1 MIGFN
6 KTSMIG
12 SVATRTRAEMTAM
25 SSFGTT
31 GSDLGT
37 EFSSNILE
45 GLVNTDSDKEL
56 YDLYREIYMMDTVC
70 GPAVDIMSSL
80 PWSDCSLMGVDDTK
94 QLQYYEDTLDELGL
108 ISTMGALSTSYLVLG
123 KIIGS
128 LLFDSNRGIFTDIIT
143 HNPDDCEITP
153 IPLRGYDPK
162 IDLKI
167 STDFK
172 KFLASKDPRD
182 IEARK
187 EINPQLMQ
195 KLKSGKIE
203 LEPLSTLY
211 LQRTLIPGIES
222 MSYYTRV
229 LPIWLIEK
237 ALMRGT
243 IIGAWRRQ
251 RSILHIMAGNED
263 WLPSDEQLSMLTQ
276 LFQNADRDP
285 QGAVVTTRDGVQAQ
299 ELRQGNDFWKVSD
312 EWDIFANAKMRALG
326 INEAFLSGEAC
337 LVGNSLIPTSEGL
350 KYIGKLGS
358 REQRDGKLHDL
369 NLTVDSRYGHSPTAK
384 WMYSG
389 YRPTFKVKTALG
401 NHIQCTENHPLL
413 VMTED
418 GNHIWKR
425 TDSLQI
431 GDVLCV
437 STRKTVRTSKLELQL
452 TPYVPKPHTAQCK
465 SCKIPTEM
473 TTDLAFLLGLFISE
487 GHVNGYN
494 VWFSNTNKSLLN
506 RWKSCMKSVFGL
518 TCNEYISSN
527 KGEVFEIQG
536 VVTQTNKTCYSLQT
550 GSAALLDYLHQLGCY
565 VGGNKNNK
573 TASHYKRVPWAI
585 LEADEQSQLAFLA
598 AYLEGDGC
606 IYGMR
611 YTFISSSRRLLREL
625 LAIVN
630 AHGYLATKYENRL
643 QLLREDT
650 LRLRQELLPYLVTK
664 KGEHVKGLKARN
676 RFGFSVKPTLDLL
689 KRRNQGF
696 DRNGITFL
704 NDEGEP
710 IKIRG
715 FAGNII
721 HGAKR
726 FLYDAYDRG
735 YYTEFLDQLKVISK
749 KEYDRVTQAFKT
761 KFYYTPVVEISK
773 CGKRHVYDV
782 SMAEGVEPAFVAN
795 GLVVHNTYS
804 NAEVALSVFMEN
816 IRSFRE
822 TMTSAILYD
831 KIFLLLAK
839 YHGFKTR
846 TQAEITNRVRLTDSE
861 RNRDPYGK
869 KKRLGMYASRNLAE
883 AAQYNIPTVHWSK
896 ELKATG
902 DTSVLDLL
910 KQAQEFNIPI
920 PLAMIATA
928 CGVSLT
934 SVIDSFDE
942 DKEQRKKIKA
952 HMDELK
958 KDGLDFKSDGE
969 SSMGMF
975 GSTEV
980 VAASTSS
987 GSPKFDS
994 TLCSLVTGM
1003 PRDVILDKKKAQKIL
1018 NYAMA
1023 LSKQSKGVQLQRP
1036 IF

>member
-6 KTSMIG
+6 KTSLIG

-326 INEAFLSGEAC
+326 INDAFLSGEA
-337 LVGNSLIPTSEGL
+337 S
-350 KYIGKLGS
+350 
-358 REQRDGKLHDL
+358 
-369 NLTVDSRYGHSPTAK
+369 
-384 WMYSG
+384 
-389 YRPTFKVKTALG
+389 
-401 NHIQCTENHPLL
+401 
-413 VMTED
+413 
-418 GNHIWKR
+418 
-425 TDSLQI
+425 
-431 GDVLCV
+431 
-437 STRKTVRTSKLELQL
+437 
-452 TPYVPKPHTAQCK
+452 
-465 SCKIPTEM
+465 
-473 TTDLAFLLGLFISE
+473 
-487 GHVNGYN
+487 
-494 VWFSNTNKSLLN
+494 
-506 RWKSCMKSVFGL
+506 
-518 TCNEYISSN
+518 
-527 KGEVFEIQG
+527 
-536 VVTQTNKTCYSLQT
+536 
-550 GSAALLDYLHQLGCY
+550 
-565 VGGNKNNK
+565 
-573 TASHYKRVPWAI
+573 
-585 LEADEQSQLAFLA
+585 
-598 AYLEGDGC
+598 
-606 IYGMR
+606 
-611 YTFISSSRRLLREL
+611 
-625 LAIVN
+625 
-630 AHGYLATKYENRL
+630 
-643 QLLREDT
+643 
-650 LRLRQELLPYLVTK
+650 
-664 KGEHVKGLKARN
+664 
-676 RFGFSVKPTLDLL
+676 
-689 KRRNQGF
+689 
-696 DRNGITFL
+696 
-704 NDEGEP
+704 
-710 IKIRG
+710 
-715 FAGNII
+715 
-721 HGAKR
+721 
-726 FLYDAYDRG
+726 
-735 YYTEFLDQLKVISK
+735 
-749 KEYDRVTQAFKT
+749 
-761 KFYYTPVVEISK
+761 
-773 CGKRHVYDV
+773 
-782 SMAEGVEPAFVAN
+782 
-795 GLVVHNTYS
+795 YS